1 MFGSTS
7 PAISRP
13 SPGRARGV
21 LLLCSVVALLSAPA
35 LTAQQSILSGIVVED
50 GTRQPL
56 GAVDL
61 RLLDASDEPLAA
73 TLSDEDGAFRL
84 EVPDSGTY
92 TLSVRRIGYESI
104 LAPEL
109 EIGAEEAIQLEITL
123 ATAAIALE
131 PVRVIS
137 SRTLIPGRIRE
148 FRDRAEM
155 NQRLGRGRIFTRD
168 QLERFGPMS
177 AQEVI
182 DGYMRV
188 PNCRPIVLL
197 DGLPVE
203 GRVVGVRA
211 EELEGIESYRGVTQI
226 PPEYYRYGMC
236 GLTMLWSRS
245 DVPGGRPFTL
255 RRALVAGALVA
266 IIGLL
271 MR

>member
-1 MFGSTS
+1 MFSFAS
-7 PAISRP
+7 PPSRP
-13 SPGRARGV
+13 SRGRTLG
-21 LLLCSVVALLSAPA
+21 LLLVFSVIGLLSTPA
-35 LTAQQSILSGIVVED
+35 LAAQQSVLTGIVVED

-61 RLLDASDEPLAA
+61 RVLDANDEPIAV

-84 EVPDSGTY
+84 EVPDPGSY
-92 TLSVRRIGYESI
+92 TLSVRRIGYEAI
-104 LAPEL
+104 RAPDL
-109 EIGAEEAIQLEITL
+109 EIDPEEAIELEITL

-148 FRDRAEM
+148 FRNRAEM
-155 NQRLGRGRIFTRD
+155 NQRLGRGRIFTRT
-168 QLERFGPMS
+168 QMERFGPMS
-177 AQEVI
+177 AQEVL

-203 GRVVGVRA
+203 GRLVGIRA
-211 EELEGIESYRGVTQI
+211 EDLEGIESYRGVTQI

-236 GLTMLWSRS
+236 GLTMMWSRA
-245 DVPGGRPFTL
+245 DVPGRPFTL

-266 IIGLL
+266 IFGLL